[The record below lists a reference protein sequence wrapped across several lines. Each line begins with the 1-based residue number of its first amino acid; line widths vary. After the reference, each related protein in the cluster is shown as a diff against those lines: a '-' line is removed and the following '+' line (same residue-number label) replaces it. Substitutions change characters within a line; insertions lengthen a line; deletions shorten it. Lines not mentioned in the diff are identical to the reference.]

1 VLTVPQEEQILNLLF
16 GMIINKNIRNPLTV
30 NPDNYREAKVL
41 RKQNELSWY
50 VLLCVL
56 RYALR
61 PFRLKKMVPLF
72 ILLLN
77 FLFQQN
83 GYCQAPLNIP
93 DYITKRFQSYCS
105 SGPREEIFIHTDRE
119 EYISGEDLWFK
130 IYLIDRQ
137 SFKPSLNS
145 RIVYFEVLNADN
157 KPVLQKKILIDKGF
171 GPGQAVLPDSLSSG
185 IYTIRAYTSWM
196 KNFLPNN
203 CFMKDISVYNSY
215 KTKTFIRSVRAHDY
229 KEKTDTLHATSGLKL
244 KVNNFGQDSLGIII
258 QTNETYRTENK
269 NLVYLFIQSRGEIKQ
284 LSTEKITEDT
294 TRIAILK
301 KSLPSGIIQITI
313 FDSKGPVCDR
323 FIFIPEMKRP
333 ALTLNST
340 DSCKRREQVVLDI
353 GNGYGSE
360 GLPDMTNLSVS
371 VSPIQNSSE
380 ISDLSDYLVFGTE
393 FGVLQKS
400 KIKGKK
406 IKELSSEVMDSLL
419 LTLKSNWI
427 LWDKIFSTEDQYYKY
442 PAEKEDHYLTGK
454 LLTSYM
460 RPEDQNEII
469 FMSTPGKEAVLQYAL
484 TDKNGNFNF
493 RVGIDDT
500 MKDLILMS
508 ENRGKNQKVYVESSF
523 SDQYLPTEVV
533 VDSTGKPIPNVS
545 KQSINYQV
553 RKAYGSSTIGD
564 RQTPVFLQIKTKRFY
579 GKPDFELIMKTF
591 IKLDS
596 LQEVF
601 FELVPHVEFGKI
613 NALYEMTVEDAF
625 GNKLPGVP
633 CVLID
638 GVIIKDLSVIANLD
652 PGLVEKIDV
661 VWDKYRVGGNLFNGI
676 VSIITQAGDLSNIT
690 LPADAVRIHYKV
702 LDPVSSFVSPDYSSE
717 EMKKS
722 RIADFRNTLY
732 WNPSVKPDT
741 NGKVTIQFWTADI
754 KSDYIINIQG
764 ITADGSFVSF
774 RKRIRVN

>member
-1 VLTVPQEEQILNLLF
+1 
-16 GMIINKNIRNPLTV
+16 MMINKYKRNPSTAKI
-30 NPDNYREAKVL
+30 AKVL
-41 RKQNELSWY
+41 RKDHKEFSGNVLLY
-50 VLLCVL
+50 VLS
-56 RYALR
+56 YALS
-61 PFRLKKMVPLF
+61 PLRLKRIVPMF
-72 ILLLN
+72 LLLFN

-83 GYCQAPLNIP
+83 AYSQATLNIP
-93 DYITKRFQSYCS
+93 EYITKKFQSYCS
-105 SGPREEIFIHTDRE
+105 SVPREEIFIHTDRE
-119 EYISGEDLWFK
+119 EYISGEDLWFN

-157 KPVLQKKILIDKGF
+157 KPVLQKKIFVDNGF

-196 KNFLPNN
+196 KNFLPYN

-215 KTKTFIRSVRAHDY
+215 KTKTFIRSVRASDY
-229 KEKTDTLHATSGLKL
+229 NEKTADTLRANHGLKL
-244 KVNNFGQDSLGIII
+244 KVNNFGHDSLGIII
-258 QTNETYRTENK
+258 QTTESYRTENK
-269 NLVYLFIQSRGEIKQ
+269 NLVYLFIQTRGEINY
-284 LSTEKITEDT
+284 LSTEKIAEETS
-294 TRIAILK
+294 RISISK
-301 KSLPSGIIQITI
+301 KLLPSGINQITV

-323 FIFIPEMKRP
+323 IIFTKGTEKQT
-333 ALTLNST
+333 LTLNSI
-340 DSCKRREQVVLDI
+340 DSCKRREQIILDI
-353 GNGYGSE
+353 KNSNGSG
-360 GLPDMTNLSVS
+360 GLTDLTNLSVS
-371 VSPIQNSSE
+371 VSPILKSSE
-380 ISDLSDYLVFGTE
+380 ITDMNDYLVFGTE
-393 FGVLQKS
+393 FGFLPKS
-400 KIKGKK
+400 TIKGNK
-406 IKELSSEVMDSLL
+406 INELSAEVMDSLL

-427 LWDKIFSTEDQYYKY
+427 IWDKIFSTDDQYYKY

-460 RPEDQNEII
+460 QPEDQNEIL
-469 FMSTPGKEAVLQYAL
+469 FMSTPGKEAVLQYSL

-500 MKDLILMS
+500 MKDLILMP
-508 ENRGKNQKVYVESSF
+508 ENRGKNQKVYLESSF

-533 VDSTGKPIPNVS
+533 VDSTSKPIPYVS

-553 RKAYGSSTIGD
+553 RKVYSSSSTGD
-564 RQTPVFLQIKTKRFY
+564 RQTLDFPQIKAKRFY
-579 GKPDFELIMKTF
+579 GKPDFELITKAF

-601 FELVPHVEFGKI
+601 FELVPHVEFGKV
-613 NALYEMTVEDAF
+613 NSLNEMTVEDAF

-638 GVIIKDLSVIANLD
+638 GVIIKDLSIIANLD

-676 VSIITQAGDLSNIT
+676 VNIITKAGDLSNIT

-722 RIADFRNTLY
+722 SIADFRNTLY
-732 WNPSVKPDT
+732 WNPSGKPDK

-764 ITADGSFVSF
+764 ISADGSFVSVK
-774 RKRIRVN
+774 KRIRVK

>member
-1 VLTVPQEEQILNLLF
+1 
-16 GMIINKNIRNPLTV
+16 MIII
-30 NPDNYREAKVL
+30 E
-41 RKQNELSWY
+41 
-50 VLLCVL
+50 
-56 RYALR
+56 
-61 PFRLKKMVPLF
+61 FMLKKLISV
-72 ILLLN
+72 ILLLLDLL
-77 FLFQQN
+77 FLQN
-83 GYCQAPLNIP
+83 AYGQAPLNIP
-93 DYITKRFQSYCS
+93 EYITRKFQSYCS
-105 SGPREEIFIHTDRE
+105 SVPREEIFIHTDRE

-157 KPVLQKKILIDKGF
+157 KPVLQKKILIDNGF

-196 KNFLPNN
+196 KNFLPYN

-215 KTKTFIRSVRAHDY
+215 KTKTFIRNVRSPDY
-229 KEKTDTLHATSGLKL
+229 KEKTTDTLHTTPGLKL

-258 QTNETYRTENK
+258 QTNESYHTENK
-269 NLVYLFIQSRGEIKQ
+269 NLVYLFIQTHGEINY
-284 LSTEKITEDT
+284 LSTEKIAEET
-294 TRIAILK
+294 TRISIPK
-301 KSLPSGIIQITI
+301 KLLPSGINQITV

-323 FIFIPEMKRP
+323 FIFTQGTEKQI
-333 ALTLNST
+333 LTLNSV

-353 GNGYGSE
+353 GNGNGSD
-360 GLPDMTNLSVS
+360 GLTDLTNLSVS
-371 VSPIQNSSE
+371 VSSMLNSSE
-380 ISDLSDYLVFGTE
+380 ITDISDYLVFGTE
-393 FGVLQKS
+393 FGFIPKS
-400 KIKGKK
+400 TIKGKK
-406 IKELSSEVMDSLL
+406 INELSAEVRDSLM

-427 LWDKIFSTEDQYYKY
+427 LWDKIFSTDDQYYKY

-460 RPEDQNEII
+460 QPEDQNEIL

-484 TDKNGNFNF
+484 TDKDGNFNF

-500 MKDLILMS
+500 MKDLILMP

-533 VDSTGKPIPNVS
+533 VDSTGKPIPHVS

-553 RKAYGSSTIGD
+553 RKVYGSSSIGD
-564 RQTPVFLQIKTKRFY
+564 RQTPVFPQIKAKRFY
-579 GKPDFELIMKTF
+579 GKPDFELITKAF

-613 NALYEMTVEDAF
+613 NSIYEMTVEDAF

-638 GVIIKDLSVIANLD
+638 GVIIKDLSIVANLD

-661 VWDKYRVGGNLFNGI
+661 VWDIYRVGGNLFNGI
-676 VSIITQAGDLSNIT
+676 VNIITKVGDLSNIA
-690 LPADAVRIHYKV
+690 LPADAVRLHLKV

-732 WNPSVKPDT
+732 WNPSAKPDK

-764 ITADGSFVSF
+764 ITADGSFVSV
-774 RKRIRVN
+774 KKGIRVN

>member
-1 VLTVPQEEQILNLLF
+1 M
-16 GMIINKNIRNPLTV
+16 MIII
-30 NPDNYREAKVL
+30 E
-41 RKQNELSWY
+41 
-50 VLLCVL
+50 
-56 RYALR
+56 
-61 PFRLKKMVPLF
+61 FMLKKQIPVIL
-72 ILLLN
+72 LLLN
-77 FLFQQN
+77 FFYQQN
-83 GYCQAPLNIP
+83 GYSQAPLNIP
-93 DYITKRFQSYCS
+93 EYITRKFQSYCS
-105 SGPREEIFIHTDRE
+105 SVPREEIFIHTDRE

-157 KPVLQKKILIDKGF
+157 KPVLQKKILIDNGF

-196 KNFLPNN
+196 KNFLPYN

-215 KTKTFIRSVRAHDY
+215 KTKTFIRSVRSPDY
-229 KEKTDTLHATSGLKL
+229 KEKTTDTLRTTPGLKL

-258 QTNETYRTENK
+258 QTNESYRTENK
-269 NLVYLFIQSRGEIKQ
+269 NLVYLFIQTHGEINY
-284 LSTEKITEDT
+284 LSTEKIAKET
-294 TRIAILK
+294 TIISIPK
-301 KSLPSGIIQITI
+301 KLLPSGINQITV

-323 FIFIPEMKRP
+323 FIFTQGTEKQI
-333 ALTLNST
+333 LTLNSV
-340 DSCKRREQVVLDI
+340 DSCMRREQVVLDI
-353 GNGYGSE
+353 GNGNGSE
-360 GLPDMTNLSVS
+360 GLSDLTNLSVS
-371 VSPIQNSSE
+371 VSSMLNSSE
-380 ISDLSDYLVFGTE
+380 KTDISDYLVFGTE
-393 FGVLQKS
+393 FGFIPKS
-400 KIKGKK
+400 TIKGKK
-406 IKELSSEVMDSLL
+406 INELSAEVRDSLM

-427 LWDKIFSTEDQYYKY
+427 LWDKIFSTDDQYYKY

-460 RPEDQNEII
+460 RPEDQNEIL
-469 FMSTPGKEAVLQYAL
+469 FMSTPGKEAVLQYAT
-484 TDKNGNFNF
+484 TDKDGNFNF
-493 RVGIDDT
+493 RVEIDDT
-500 MKDLILMS
+500 MKDLILMP
-508 ENRGKNQKVYVESSF
+508 ENRGKNQKVYIESSF

-533 VDSTGKPIPNVS
+533 VDSTSKPIPHVS

-553 RKAYGSSTIGD
+553 RKVYGSSSIGD
-564 RQTPVFLQIKTKRFY
+564 RQTPVFPQIKTKRFY
-579 GKPDFELIMKTF
+579 GKPDFDLITKAF

-613 NALYEMTVEDAF
+613 NSIYEMTVEDAF

-638 GVIIKDLSVIANLD
+638 GVIIKDLSIVANLD

-661 VWDKYRVGGNLFNGI
+661 VWDIYRVGGNLFNGI
-676 VSIITQAGDLSNIT
+676 VNIITKVGDLSNIV
-690 LPADAVRIHYKV
+690 LPADAVRLHLKV

-732 WNPSVKPDT
+732 WNPSAKPDK
-741 NGKVTIQFWTADI
+741 NGKVTIQFWTADL

-764 ITADGSFVSF
+764 ITADGSFVSVK
-774 RKRIRVN
+774 KRIRVN